1 MCRWLKRSLVPRTG
15 GMSTSLPGSL
25 SAPMYADTASFAA
38 CGSAAAALLPVHKAF
53 APADEHLAA
62 ALSRPPSV
70 GRPSS
75 QNMRPSGATVGAPS
89 PMDWLTMSS
98 EEMGDAQAPPGAS
111 FRAAAM
117 AATPM
122 CRLPGAACCLLC
134 RKWHSLGSAAISRA
148 MAVKQR

>member
-1 MCRWLKRSLVPRTG
+1 
-15 GMSTSLPGSL
+15 
-25 SAPMYADTASFAA
+25 
-38 CGSAAAALLPVHKAF
+38 
-53 APADEHLAA
+53 
-62 ALSRPPSV
+62 
-70 GRPSS
+70 
-75 QNMRPSGATVGAPS
+75 MRPSGATVGAPS

-134 RKWHSLGSAAISRA
+134 RKWHRLGSVLRDGSVHSDDGAADPPVAISRQGHDCQA
-148 MAVKQR
+148 AVKLTVP